1 MRAGSSVEAPL
12 ILVGF
17 AESYAAIEAAW
28 SLKEA
33 GFRVSAFSRS
43 GATAALRHVAGVRV
57 YSVTPPEVDA
67 ARSLDDVRTIVRS
80 INPAAYL
87 PLDDAAVWA
96 AQGLDIADLRVAGPT
111 GTAAS
116 YALDKELQIG
126 AAADAGLLVP
136 PTRLIRSLEDA
147 RDAVYPIVVKPTQV
161 VRIVSGRLIR
171 PKGVVCA
178 DADELRSAA
187 SLLEMG
193 PALAQPLIAGVG
205 EGLFGHMTK
214 DGVTAWSAH
223 RRLRMV
229 NPQGSASSA
238 CASRSPDPA
247 LLAPA
252 ERFLRAIGWRGL
264 FMLEFLRDVDGR
276 PQFMELNGRTWGS
289 LALARRRGF
298 EYPAWTVRSSLD
310 ASFVPVAPA
319 DPPDMVCRNL
329 GMELMHLAFVLR
341 GPQSIA
347 LRDWPKLWPTIRDL
361 LRVSR
366 KDRLYNWKRSEPS
379 VLAWDTAQTL
389 GFYVRRALR
398 TAR

>member
-1 MRAGSSVEAPL
+1 MRAGSSIEAPE

-17 AESYAAIEAAW
+17 AEAYAAIEAAW

-33 GFRVSAFSRS
+33 GFRVSAFARA
-43 GATAALRHVAGVRV
+43 GAIAALRHVAGVRV

-67 ARSLDDVRTIVRS
+67 ARSMHDVRAIVRS

-87 PLDDAAVWA
+87 PLDDAGVWV
-96 AQGLDIADLRVAGPT
+96 AQTLGIEDLRVAGPT
-111 GTAAS
+111 GAAAS
-116 YALDKELQIG
+116 YALDKELQIA
-126 AAADAGLLVP
+126 AAADAGFLVP
-136 PTRLIRSLEDA
+136 PTKLIRSLEDA
-147 RDAVYPIVVKPTQV
+147 HDAAYPIVIKPTRV
-161 VRIVSGRLIR
+161 IRVVSGRLVR

-178 DADELRSAA
+178 DASELRTAA
-187 SLLEMG
+187 PLLETG
-193 PALAQPLIAGVG
+193 AALAQPLIAGVG
-205 EGLFGHMTK
+205 EGLFGHMAK
-214 DGVTAWSAH
+214 DGVVAWSAH

-310 ASFVPVAPA
+310 ESFVPVAPA

-341 GPQSIA
+341 GPRSIA